1 MLTPNRS
8 KSLEIPLVLDRK
20 FANSDAEMTESKS
33 NLPPSDHDGKHTQ
46 SPSES
51 GNLWK
56 TGLLLAGS
64 AIFGGLAV
72 AFWHRHTL
80 LNMRRAAAED
90 RPVPRPAPP
99 EDDVI
104 Y

>member
-1 MLTPNRS
+1 
-8 KSLEIPLVLDRK
+8 
-20 FANSDAEMTESKS
+20 MTEPKS
-33 NLPPSDHDGKHTQ
+33 NLPPPDLDATHT
-46 SPSES
+46 PNPAES

-90 RPVPRPAPP
+90 GPVPRPAPP